1 MPNYPLTA
9 LVTLLFCL
17 LMLGT
22 GFHVGRARGLYGVKA
37 PAMTGHDL
45 FERAYRI
52 QMNTLETAAI
62 ALPAMWV
69 CAAFVSDRSAAAWG
83 TGWVLS
89 RIWYAVAYQR
99 NPAKRSAAF
108 ATSMVM
114 FGAMWISGAW
124 GLLGPHLH

>member
-1 MPNYPLTA
+1 MANYPLTA

-22 GFHVGRARGLYGVKA
+22 GIHVGRARGLYGIKA
-37 PAMTGHDL
+37 PAITGHEL

-62 ALPAMWV
+62 TLPAMWV
-69 CAAFVSDRSAAAWG
+69 NAMFGSDRAAAAWG
-83 TGWVLS
+83 TAWVLA
-89 RIWYAVAYQR
+89 RVWYAMAYQR

-108 ATSMVM
+108 ATSLAL
-114 FGAMWISGAW
+114 FAAMWISGAW
-124 GLLGPHLH
+124 GIVRLGLH